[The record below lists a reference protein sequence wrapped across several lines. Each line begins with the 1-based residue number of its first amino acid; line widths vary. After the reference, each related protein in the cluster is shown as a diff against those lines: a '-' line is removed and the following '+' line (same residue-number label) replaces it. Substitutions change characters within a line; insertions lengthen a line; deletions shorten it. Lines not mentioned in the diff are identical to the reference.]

1 MHGSKI
7 YAPANSDPFQNSFAG
22 AEEGATSSFGHFL
35 SEEVSFTTMTT
46 ASEDQTP
53 KVIDDDSEEVDQSSS
68 LKKETGEVRNLTYK
82 EMAKKNGINYTVTE
96 LPPVGTSILLGLQH
110 YLTMLGATVLI
121 PLIVCP
127 AMGAND
133 LETAEV
139 ISSIFFVSG
148 ITTLIQ
154 TTIGDR

>member
-1 MHGSKI
+1 
-7 YAPANSDPFQNSFAG
+7 
-22 AEEGATSSFGHFL
+22 
-35 SEEVSFTTMTT
+35 MTT